1 MGIRTG
7 QVKCLLPPLPPF
19 THTNSLLRRSHT
31 PKPIQAITCDL
42 LILSLTGAFGFVA
55 MDLLIER
62 SEYLVHF
69 QQSWASHFGIQGAEI
84 ETR

>member
-1 MGIRTG
+1 MSSAA
-7 QVKCLLPPLPPF
+7 VAAV
-19 THTNSLLRRSHT
+19 HTDSLLRRSHT

-69 QQSWASHFGIQGAEI
+69 PTIMGLSFRHTGRGNRNKI
-84 ETR
+84 TLVN